1 MATSPRL
8 KYPFVAGM
16 GMTVYLV
23 TANVTAAKIAAAA
36 SSRVL
41 TISTSLVCGF
51 AQKQKTPELGRPGGT
66 QAPTP
71 PTFASYGL
79 TPFQVGRHWL
89 SVAASICRLGTGL
102 TVDPGISPGHGPR
115 PESRWQNAERSP
127 GCVLPSAFCFLAR
140 ASRAVT
146 ADRALALTVASH
158 QSLGASNGAP
168 FISACTGYCLLAT
181 GYCCEPHPAP

>member
-71 PTFASYGL
+71 RNLRLIRTIPSTPEFHRATAPARPILDRGSWMLDVSRLNPISRIQYPRSFRKGL
-79 TPFQVGRHWL
+79 TGCHRRSGIGPKSPVCNLQSTVN
-89 SVAASICRLGTGL
+89 LG
-102 TVDPGISPGHGPR
+102 
-115 PESRWQNAERSP
+115 
-127 GCVLPSAFCFLAR
+127 LP
-140 ASRAVT
+140 T
-146 ADRALALTVASH
+146 AYR
-158 QSLGASNGAP
+158 
-168 FISACTGYCLLAT
+168 
-181 GYCCEPHPAP
+181 

>member
-115 PESRWQNAERSP
+115 TTELGSRNM
-127 GCVLPSAFCFLAR
+127 
-140 ASRAVT
+140 
-146 ADRALALTVASH
+146 VASCQYLYRRSDVH
-158 QSLGASNGAP
+158 
-168 FISACTGYCLLAT
+168 T
-181 GYCCEPHPAP
+181 